1 MAAYSPRPNLRDPR
15 LSRAPEENRA
25 RHNGKRQDQG
35 RGPALVLALLVHAAF
50 FALLVFSVSWQTK
63 PAAPLMA
70 EVWDSLPPV
79 RNSPPIPT
87 KPDPTP
93 APTPTPTPPP
103 VAPPIVKKSPPPEVE
118 KAPLQP
124 TKAEIDL
131 KVKQER
137 EANKKKVRE
146 EKELADKKKLEDAK
160 KDQDKKK
167 VELEKKQREDAANQR
182 ALDNKIKQEQAA
194 SQARENQARAL
205 QLATQLASQ
214 QAAQAD
220 YAGKI
225 AALIRSRANIPDTVT
240 DRPKV
245 QIRLRLLVNGVVFDA
260 QVVKPSGNRVYDE
273 SIERAINGIQQ
284 WPLPDKP
291 ELLGST
297 RTLILNIEHER

>member
-1 MAAYSPRPNLRDPR
+1 MATYSPRPNLRDPR
-15 LSRAPEENRA
+15 LSRDPPENRV
-25 RHNGKRQDQG
+25 RHNGKRHDQG

-63 PAAPLMA
+63 PTAPLMA

-79 RNSPPIPT
+79 RNAPPTTT

-93 APTPTPTPPP
+93 VPTPPP
-103 VAPPIVKKSPPPEVE
+103 VAPPIAKKMPPPEVE
-118 KAPLQP
+118 KAPPQP

-137 EANKKKVRE
+137 EAIKKQVRE
-146 EKELADKKKLEDAK
+146 EKELADKKKFDDAK
-160 KDQDKKK
+160 KDLDKKK
-167 VELEKKQREDAANQR
+167 TELEKKQREDAANQR

-194 SQARENQARAL
+194 SQVRENQVRAS
-205 QLATQLASQ
+205 QLASQ
-214 QAAQAD
+214 QTAQAD